1 MTAAQPITV
10 GRRAA
15 RGIVID
21 DEGRL
26 ILIKRTKPGQDPY
39 WTTPGGGI
47 EDSDATV
54 EDALRPEL
62 AEELGATADGYQQV
76 FLASDPTDAG
86 VAIQYFFV
94 ARLTSLYLAER
105 YGPELASP
113 SVAPTTCTT
122 CRCATTLSTRST
134 SSRRRSR
141 ISSSRIAMRCSSKRA
156 WRCDRKPSSP
166 TLSVTPH
173 HCQASASSTGA

>member
-1 MTAAQPITV
+1 VTAAQPITV

-54 EDALRPEL
+54 EDALRREL

-76 FLASDPTDAG
+76 FLTSDPTDAG

-94 ARLTSLYLAER
+94 ARLTSLRLAER
-105 YGPELASP
+105 YGPELGSP
-113 SVAPTTCTT
+113 ERGAYDLYYVSLRDDSLNAIDLKPTALKDFVLAN
-122 CRCATTLSTRST
+122 RDALLVE
-134 SSRRRSR
+134 
-141 ISSSRIAMRCSSKRA
+141 AGLA
-156 WRCDRKPSSP
+156 
-166 TLSVTPH
+166 V
-173 HCQASASSTGA
+173 

>member
-1 MTAAQPITV
+1 MSAMQPIAV

-26 ILIKRTKPGQDPY
+26 IL
-39 WTTPGGGI
+39 
-47 EDSDATV
+47 
-54 EDALRPEL
+54 EDALRREL

-76 FLASDPTDAG
+76 FLTSDPTDAG

-94 ARLTSLYLAER
+94 ARLTSLHLAER

-113 SVAPTTCTT
+113 ERGAYDVDYVSLRDDSLNAIDLKPTALKDFVLAN
-122 CRCATTLSTRST
+122 RDAL
-134 SSRRRSR
+134 
-141 ISSSRIAMRCSSKRA
+141 
-156 WRCDRKPSSP
+156 
-166 TLSVTPH
+166 LVE
-173 HCQASASSTGA
+173 ASLPA

>member
-1 MTAAQPITV
+1 VTAAQPSAV

-54 EDALRPEL
+54 EDALRREL

-76 FLASDPTDAG
+76 FLTSDPTDAG

-94 ARLTSLYLAER
+94 ARLTSLHLAER

-113 SVAPTTCTT
+113 ERGAYDLYYVSLRDDSLNAID
-122 CRCATTLSTRST
+122 L
-134 SSRRRSR
+134 
-141 ISSSRIAMRCSSKRA
+141 
-156 WRCDRKPSSP
+156 KPAALKHFVLANRDALLVEAGFHP
-166 TLSVTPH
+166 RNLLGDYP
-173 HCQASASSTGA
+173 